1 MSFDDLTNDN
11 IMMYAVKAYDKPNC
25 IMSEFKEDMKRF
37 NYLKRLFKR
46 YRKLGE
52 LREQLVIN
60 HLVVLNNVFGP
71 EVATRMLFFKMSK
84 DDKIKHVD
92 LLQKLLNKQ
101 QILYTRLSLSD
112 DPEAK
117 NMKKKIAESAAMMGL
132 EKDVDMN
139 VIFSN
144 MSKLIDV
151 MREQIDKNDPKG

>member
-71 EVATRMLFFKMSK
+71 EVATRLLFFKMSK
-84 DDKIKHVD
+84 DDYSALKTYLLFLSCMPDRVRGIKGHD
-92 LLQKLLNKQ
+92 
-101 QILYTRLSLSD
+101 IISSEI
-112 DPEAK
+112 P
-117 NMKKKIAESAAMMGL
+117 
-132 EKDVDMN
+132 VDMIIADALRN
-139 VIFSN
+139 L
-144 MSKLIDV
+144 K
-151 MREQIDKNDPKG
+151 